1 MDEKNQALLDAAVHG
16 TGVIE
21 PTFEVNEETVSSK
34 SPFEVTE
41 ETFAAAV
48 NGASYWARKRL
59 WKKMG
64 KVKWRAAEWRG
75 EVKPMP
81 SPLNPNY
88 TIYVLNRNKFH
99 GVVKNPL
106 PPADLERWVEN
117 FVYVNH
123 TKGKAR
129 EKS

>member
-1 MDEKNQALLDAAVHG
+1 MDEKNQALLDVAVHG
-16 TGVIE
+16 TSVIE
-21 PTFEVNEETVSSK
+21 P
-34 SPFEVTE
+34 PFEVTE

-81 SPLNPNY
+81 SPLNPDY
-88 TIYVLNRNKFH
+88 TIYVLSRHKFH

-123 TKGKAR
+123 TKGKKNENPAT
-129 EKS
+129 EPADA